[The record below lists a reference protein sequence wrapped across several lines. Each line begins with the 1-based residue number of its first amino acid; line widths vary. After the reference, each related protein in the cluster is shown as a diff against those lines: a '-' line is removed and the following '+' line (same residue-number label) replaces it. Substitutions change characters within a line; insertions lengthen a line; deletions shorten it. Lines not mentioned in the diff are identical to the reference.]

1 VADFYLAP
9 YPCTDISES
18 IETQLEL
25 DDVDDDYF
33 FHFNMVINSPKNL
46 TCIRDRL
53 FPLLK
58 HNSAV
63 EKDMRILQ

>member
-1 VADFYLAP
+1 MADFYLAP

-18 IETQLEL
+18 IETQQKL
-25 DDVDDDYF
+25 DDDYF
-33 FHFNMVINSPKNL
+33 FPSSAVINGREESYL
-46 TCIRDRL
+46 HHGSS

-63 EKDMRILQ
+63 ERDMRILQ